1 MLITLRGQII
11 IRIQNLGSVIV
22 LLSAKKKEYTFR
34 IPDNFIL
41 EISMI

>member
-1 MLITLRGQII
+1 MLITLRGQRI

-22 LLSAKKKEYTFR
+22 LLSAKKKTVYTFR

-41 EISMI
+41 